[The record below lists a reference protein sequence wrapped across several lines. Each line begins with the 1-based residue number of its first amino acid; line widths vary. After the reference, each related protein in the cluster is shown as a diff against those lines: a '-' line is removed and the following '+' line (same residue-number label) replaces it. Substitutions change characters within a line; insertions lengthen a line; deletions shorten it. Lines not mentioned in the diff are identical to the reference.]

1 MRETQRSLLY
11 NCSLFSVFSG
21 RPSPVFVLRTRV
33 VTRSYILNA
42 FWKLAAIS
50 APIYR
55 RGTRNAWRVL
65 RGWLGER
72 IACEPLVV
80 ATVMLGTS
88 GREHLNNSAV
98 YRRTYSDA
106 RAHTPRLWPLLTAS
120 WRSLGNARRR
130 KRDEQVE
137 EEEEEEDEGEEE

>member
-1 MRETQRSLLY
+1 M
-11 NCSLFSVFSG
+11 
-21 RPSPVFVLRTRV
+21 
-33 VTRSYILNA
+33 
-42 FWKLAAIS
+42 AAIS
-50 APIYR
+50 TPIYR
-55 RGTRNAWRVL
+55 RGTRNAWREL

-120 WRSLGNARRR
+120 WRSSGNAER
-130 KRDEQVE
+130 KREEEKE
-137 EEEEEEDEGEEE
+137 EEEEEEEEGEEEREKGIFRVRFRVP